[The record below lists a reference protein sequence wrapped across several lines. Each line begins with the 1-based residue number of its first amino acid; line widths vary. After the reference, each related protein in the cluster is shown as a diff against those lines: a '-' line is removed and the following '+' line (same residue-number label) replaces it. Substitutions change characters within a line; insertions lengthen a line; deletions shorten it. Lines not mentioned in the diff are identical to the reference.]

1 MQNLDGLRNGGKVHN
16 FDIIYVGS
24 LERELLTSLRY
35 SVKGLYKLDCLFNV
49 GNAMHNS
56 GQEEVEVLSSVHIL
70 PEEDILLD
78 V

>member
-1 MQNLDGLRNGGKVHN
+1 MHN
-16 FDIIYVGS
+16 FDIICVGS

-35 SVKGLYKLDCLFNV
+35 SVKGIYKLDYLFNV
-49 GNAMHNS
+49 SNAMHNS
-56 GQEEVEVLSSVHIL
+56 GKEELEVLSNVHIL